1 MYTSY
6 FPKLLIEI
14 NKRGEKES
22 AKIGLACAPAYA
34 YARMGWNGKPPV
46 YWCTWCTD
54 PFNQACP
61 TYHKDLR
68 HIDGLVPYVTVVE
81 LRRCRSAIGNRAPH
95 VPQESRRRGSV

>member
-34 YARMGWNGKPPV
+34 YARMGRNGKPPV

-68 HIDGLVPYVTVVE
+68 HIDGRLWVLPPGGARNV
-81 LRRCRSAIGNRAPH
+81 GHPH
-95 VPQESRRRGSV
+95 HSRPLHSPSILDFSPS